1 MELTLDGRTTAIVT
15 ADNRDTLDMLRR
27 DSSDLQKAL
36 EEGGLQL
43 SDKDMQFNLR
53 GEEGQMAED
62 GEGKNGAND
71 DDEELADGFVEQEP
85 EIIVAHEGGVLIH
98 GRLDVRA

>member
-1 MELTLDGRTTAIVT
+1 MELTHDGRTTAIVT
-15 ADNRDTLDMLRR
+15 ADNRDTLEMLRR

-43 SDKDMQFNLR
+43 SNNDMQFNLR

-62 GEGKNGAND
+62 GDGKSGTGSD
-71 DDEELADGFVEQEP
+71 EEELADDFIEQEP
-85 EIIVAHEGGVLIH
+85 EIIFAHEGGLLIN